1 MTASDTREALRAE
14 LEATRIAFHELL
26 DRVPPALYDTPSDN
40 PAWTVGQVLFH
51 MSLAPRLLIQDV
63 RLITKQSWLIS
74 MISKLLPRALFDWL
88 NKHYTRFGARHP
100 SHDFFASAYNEAHAI
115 TLRALDAVTDVELGK
130 GVVYPGWDPLL
141 AGEVTVARLFH
152 YVKIHFEA
160 HAQQIEEQIKT
171 YEQNAGT

>member
-14 LEATRIAFHELL
+14 LEATRTAFHELL

-74 MISKLLPRALFDWL
+74 LISKLLPRALFDWL

-100 SHDFFASAYNEAHAI
+100 SHDFFA
-115 TLRALDAVTDVELGK
+115 RAAPRPGRCDQCRTEQRRGLPRLGSII
-130 GVVYPGWDPLL
+130 GRRSHCRPTVSLCEDP
-141 AGEVTVARLFH
+141 F
-152 YVKIHFEA
+152 
-160 HAQQIEEQIKT
+160 
-171 YEQNAGT
+171 